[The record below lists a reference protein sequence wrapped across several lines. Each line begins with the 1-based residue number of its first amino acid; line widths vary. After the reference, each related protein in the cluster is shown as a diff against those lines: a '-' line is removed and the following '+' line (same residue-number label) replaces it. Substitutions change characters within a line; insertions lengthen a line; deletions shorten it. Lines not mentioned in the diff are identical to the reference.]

1 MEIGG
6 GKKVTRVEVT
16 MDGGET
22 WQVCT
27 LDHPEKP
34 NKYGK
39 YWCWCFWSLEVEVLD
54 LLGAKEIAVRAWDQ
68 ALSTQPEKLI
78 WNVMGMMNNCWF
90 RVKTNVCKRHK
101 GEIGIVFEH
110 PTVPANQSG
119 GWMAKERHLEILS
132 ENNQTLKKSVST
144 PFMNTSLNT
153 FSMAEVKKHNSADSC
168 WIIVHGHVYDCTHF
182 LKDHP
187 GGTDSILINAGTDCT
202 EEFDAIHSDKA
213 KKMLEDYRIGEL
225 VDSTAYTSDS
235 NASSPNISVHGASD
249 MSQTHLAPIT
259 EIAPIK
265 EVVPAVRNVA
275 LVAREK
281 IPCKLVKKESLSHD
295 VRLFRFALPSEDQVL
310 GLPVGK
316 HIFLC
321 ANVDEKLCMRAYTP
335 TSTIE
340 AVGHFDLVI
349 KVYFKGVHPKFPNGG
364 LMSQYLD
371 SLSLGS
377 TIDVKGPLGHIEYI
391 GTGNFMF
398 HVRNVALV
406 AREKIP
412 CKLVKKESLSHD
424 VRLFRF
430 ALPSE
435 DQVLGL
441 PVGKHI
447 FLCANVDEKL
457 CMRAYTPTST
467 IEAVGYFDLVIKVY
481 FKDVKGP
488 LGHIEYI
495 GTGNFMV
502 HGKPK
507 FAKKLTMLAGGTG
520 ITPIY
525 QGHSSRSEGPRGRH
539 RDVCGVRQ
547 QHSTEDDILLRDEL
561 DAWAKKHIERLKV
574 WYVVQESV
582 NVGFITESILREHV
596 PEGSYDT
603 LALACGPP
611 PMIQFAVQP
620 NLEKMNYDI
629 KNSLLVF

>member
-1 MEIGG
+1 MKYKLYSFEIRTI
-6 GKKVTRVEVT
+6 KK
-16 MDGGET
+16 
-22 WQVCT
+22 CYF
-27 LDHPEKP
+27 H
-34 NKYGK
+34 
-39 YWCWCFWSLEVEVLD
+39 F
-54 LLGAKEIAVRAWDQ
+54 
-68 ALSTQPEKLI
+68 
-78 WNVMGMMNNCWF
+78 
-90 RVKTNVCKRHK
+90 
-101 GEIGIVFEH
+101 
-110 PTVPANQSG
+110 
-119 GWMAKERHLEILS
+119 
-132 ENNQTLKKSVST
+132 
-144 PFMNTSLNT
+144 
-153 FSMAEVKKHNSADSC
+153 
-168 WIIVHGHVYDCTHF
+168 YDCTGF

-235 NASSPNISVHGASD
+235 NVSSPNISVHGASD
-249 MSQTHLAPIT
+249 MSPTHLPPIT

-321 ANVDEKLCMRAYTP
+321 AKVDEKLCMRAYTP

-340 AVGHFDLVI
+340 AVGYFDLVI

-377 TIDVKGPLGHIEYI
+377 T
-391 GTGNFMF
+391 M
-398 HVRNVALV
+398 
-406 AREKIP
+406 
-412 CKLVKKESLSHD
+412 
-424 VRLFRF
+424 
-430 ALPSE
+430 
-435 DQVLGL
+435 
-441 PVGKHI
+441 
-447 FLCANVDEKL
+447 
-457 CMRAYTPTST
+457 
-467 IEAVGYFDLVIKVY
+467 
-481 FKDVKGP
+481 DVKGP

-525 QGHSSRSEGPRGRH
+525 QVIQAILKDP
-539 RDVCGVRQ
+539 
-547 QHSTEDDILLRDEL
+547 EDDTEI
-561 DAWAKKHIERLKV
+561 
-574 WYVVQESV
+574 YVV
-582 NVGFITESILREHV
+582 
-596 PEGSYDT
+596 
-603 LALACGPP
+603 
-611 PMIQFAVQP
+611 
-620 NLEKMNYDI
+620 
-629 KNSLLVF
+629 